1 MQASRQVYGVTDC
14 NARSKPGRIEKMKVV
29 TYDLKFLI
37 PFSTDVIDLGI
48 GTCTGLVVGLISAQV
63 GKGAVAVIGGGLRVL
78 QGPIS

>member
-48 GTCTGLVVGLISAQV
+48 GTCTGLVVGLISAKV
-63 GKGAVAVIGGGLRVL
+63 GKGALAVVGGGLRVL